1 MRGQRPP
8 LRLLL
13 LRRLAAQ
20 HAKPSQH
27 SGVLGFTTSRFTT
40 LVVNP
45 PNQATRAIDVRAC
58 KCVLAFPNSELIIAR
73 RTSHAPSHTQTS
85 SVGSHPNFVG
95 LMQCTSARAGRRG
108 PGGRRVRTRVD
119 DGARRRGATA
129 SRHIG
134 EPSATHWW
142 C

>member
-1 MRGQRPP
+1 MPPLRDQEMRGQRPP

-40 LVVNP
+40 LEVNP

-58 KCVLAFPNSELIIAR
+58 TCVLAFPNSELIIAR
-73 RTSHAPSHTQTS
+73 RT
-85 SVGSHPNFVG
+85 
-95 LMQCTSARAGRRG
+95 
-108 PGGRRVRTRVD
+108 
-119 DGARRRGATA
+119 
-129 SRHIG
+129 
-134 EPSATHWW
+134 
-142 C
+142 